1 MRARLYTLY
10 YYTILYILLKY
21 IYNKHMNNE
30 NKTKKLVLIAL
41 FSSVAAVLMFLD
53 FSVPLAPSF
62 VKFDLSELPV
72 ILGGY
77 LLGPT
82 SGIAIIILKLTIKL
96 ILKPSSTMFIG
107 ELSNFIASL
116 TYMLPAVLYYRR
128 NKNLKSAIISLI
140 LGTFIS
146 SIVVTI
152 ADYFIIFPLYANLFI
167 PMEAIIKAG
176 NAINKNI
183 NNLFTLMLIS
193 IFPFNIVK
201 YGVTSILTILLYKKL
216 KNILKL

>member
-1 MRARLYTLY
+1 
-10 YYTILYILLKY
+10 
-21 IYNKHMNNE
+21 MNNE
-30 NKTKKLVLIAL
+30 NNTKKLVLIAL

-82 SGIAIIILKLTIKL
+82 SGIAIIVLKLTIKL
-96 ILKPSSTMFIG
+96 ILKPSSTMLIG

-128 NKNLKSAIISLI
+128 NKTLKGAVISLAIGTIISA
-140 LGTFIS
+140 
-146 SIVVTI
+146 IVVTV
-152 ADYFIIFPLYANLFI
+152 ADYFVIFPLYAKLFMS
-167 PMEAIIKAG
+167 MEAIIKAG

-183 NNLFTLMLIS
+183 DSLLSLMIIS
-193 IFPFNIVK
+193 IFPFNIFK
-201 YGVTSILTILLYKKL
+201 YTVTSVLTVLLYKKL
-216 KNILKL
+216 KHILKL

>member
-1 MRARLYTLY
+1 
-10 YYTILYILLKY
+10 
-21 IYNKHMNNE
+21 MNNE

-41 FSSVAAVLMFLD
+41 FSSVAAILMFLD
-53 FSVPLAPSF
+53 FAVPLAPSF

-82 SGIAIIILKLTIKL
+82 SGVLIIILKLTIKL
-96 ILKPSSTMFIG
+96 ILKPSSTMLIG

-116 TYMLPAVLYYRR
+116 TYMLPAVLYYRK
-128 NKNLKSAIISLI
+128 NKTLKGAVVSLV
-140 LGTFIS
+140 LGTLIS
-146 SIVVTI
+146 AIVVTV
-152 ADYFIIFPLYANLFI
+152 ADYFVIFPLYANLF
-167 PMEAIIKAG
+167 MSMDVIIKAG

-183 NNLFTLMLIS
+183 NSLLSLMLIS
-193 IFPFNIVK
+193 IFPFNIFK

-216 KNILKL
+216 KNILRL

>member
-1 MRARLYTLY
+1 
-10 YYTILYILLKY
+10 
-21 IYNKHMNNE
+21 MNNK
-30 NKTKKLVLIAL
+30 NNTKKMVLIAL

-53 FSVPLAPSF
+53 FSVPLTPSF

-77 LLGPT
+77 LLGPM
-82 SGIAIIILKLTIKL
+82 SGVIIIILKLAIKL

-128 NKNLKSAIISLI
+128 NKTLKSAIISLVI
-140 LGTFIS
+140 GTLIS
-146 SIVVTI
+146 AIVVTV
-152 ADYFIIFPLYANLFI
+152 ADYLVIFPLYAKLFMS
-167 PMEAIIKAG
+167 MEAIIKAG

-183 NNLFTLMLIS
+183 DSLLSLMLIS
-193 IFPFNIVK
+193 IFPFNIFK
-201 YGVTSILTILLYKKL
+201 YGVTSVLTVLLYKKL
-216 KNILKL
+216 KNIFKL

>member
-1 MRARLYTLY
+1 
-10 YYTILYILLKY
+10 
-21 IYNKHMNNE
+21 MNNK
-30 NKTKKLVLIAL
+30 NNTKKMVLIAL

-77 LLGPT
+77 LLGPM
-82 SGIAIIILKLTIKL
+82 SGVIIIILKLAIKL

-128 NKNLKSAIISLI
+128 NKTLKSAIISLAI
-140 LGTFIS
+140 GTLIS
-146 SIVVTI
+146 AIVVTV
-152 ADYFIIFPLYANLFI
+152 ADYFVIFPLYAKLFMS
-167 PMEAIIKAG
+167 MEAIIKAG

-183 NNLFTLMLIS
+183 DSLLSLMLIS
-193 IFPFNIVK
+193 IFPFNIFK
-201 YGVTSILTILLYKKL
+201 YGVTSVLTVLLYKKL
-216 KNILKL
+216 KNIFKL

>member
-1 MRARLYTLY
+1 
-10 YYTILYILLKY
+10 
-21 IYNKHMNNE
+21 MNNK
-30 NKTKKLVLIAL
+30 NNTKKMVLIAL

-77 LLGPT
+77 LLGPA
-82 SGIAIIILKLTIKL
+82 SGVIIIILKLTIKL

-128 NKNLKSAIISLI
+128 NKTLKSAIISLS
-140 LGTFIS
+140 LGTLIS
-146 SIVVTI
+146 AIIVTV
-152 ADYFIIFPLYANLFI
+152 ADYFVIFPLYAKLFI
-167 PMEAIIKAG
+167 SMEAIIKAG

-183 NNLFTLMLIS
+183 DSLLSLMLIS
-193 IFPFNIVK
+193 IFPFNIFK
-201 YGVTSILTILLYKKL
+201 YGITSVLTVLLYKKL
-216 KNILKL
+216 KNIFKL

>member
-1 MRARLYTLY
+1 
-10 YYTILYILLKY
+10 
-21 IYNKHMNNE
+21 MNNE
-30 NKTKKLVLIAL
+30 NNTKKLVLIAL

-53 FSVPLAPSF
+53 FSVPLTPSF

-82 SGIAIIILKLTIKL
+82 SGIAIIVLKLTIKL
-96 ILKPSSTMFIG
+96 ILKPSSTMLIG

-128 NKNLKSAIISLI
+128 NKTLKGAVISLAIGTIISA
-140 LGTFIS
+140 
-146 SIVVTI
+146 IVVTV
-152 ADYFIIFPLYANLFI
+152 ADYFVIFPLYAKLFMS
-167 PMEAIIKAG
+167 MEAIIKAG

-183 NNLFTLMLIS
+183 DSLLSLMIIS
-193 IFPFNIVK
+193 IFPFNIFK
-201 YGVTSILTILLYKKL
+201 YTVTSVLTVLLYKKL
-216 KNILKL
+216 KHILKL

>member
-1 MRARLYTLY
+1 MLLLYFLS
-10 YYTILYILLKY
+10 KY

-82 SGIAIIILKLTIKL
+82 SGIAIIILKLAIKL
-96 ILKPSSTMFIG
+96 ILKPSSTMLIG

-128 NKNLKSAIISLI
+128 NKTLKGAVISLAIGTIISA
-140 LGTFIS
+140 
-146 SIVVTI
+146 IVVTV
-152 ADYFIIFPLYANLFI
+152 ADYFVIFPLYAKLFMS
-167 PMEAIIKAG
+167 MEAIIKAG

-183 NNLFTLMLIS
+183 DSLLSLMLIS
-193 IFPFNIVK
+193 IFPFNIFK
-201 YGVTSILTILLYKKL
+201 YSVTSVLTILLYKKL
-216 KNILKL
+216 KHILKL